1 MARIPTNTTSSSR
14 EKMNLLK
21 KKFQELPIEKRMAE
35 EVKLARA
42 SGIMLTTVE
51 ASALASGGGEV
62 VTRMADD
69 GPAQKIEPGHAIDL
83 GVRANLSAMLKATPL
98 RSTVANLGLGEA
110 IKAIDSRNIEEFL
123 VRNDAHLDFLSAT
136 GDAPDLLRSAKAAVA
151 KHVFGNVDTSR
162 GTDGF
167 GGAKNS

>member
-1 MARIPTNTTSSSR
+1 
-14 EKMNLLK
+14 MNLLK
-21 KKFQELPIEKRMAE
+21 KKIQELSIEKRLAE

-42 SGIMLTTVE
+42 SGIMLTTEE
-51 ASALASGGGEV
+51 ASALAGSGGEV
-62 VTRMADD
+62 MTRIADD
-69 GPAQKIEPGHAIDL
+69 GPALKIEAGHAVDL

-110 IKAIDSRNIEEFL
+110 LKAIDSRNIEEFL
-123 VRNDAHLDFLSAT
+123 ARYDGHLDFLSAT

-151 KHVFGNVDTSR
+151 KHVFGNVDASR
-162 GTDGF
+162 SPDGF